1 MYFFIGGGE
10 AGRSPERMNL
20 KV

>member
-1 MYFFIGGGE
+1 MYFFIAGGE